1 MNINNLLE
9 KFIKTQK
16 GYLVAYIIFM
26 FAYPITSVWLPKYY
40 GEIMDDLK
48 DKKRPAFFK
57 TFMVLVMVNVMFGAL
72 DKLDTLFIPKM
83 QAYIRKNIVTVI
95 LDNYKDK
102 FEEQELGNLI
112 SKIVKLPI
120 VVRDLVRQIRN
131 YIVPIILVLVFV
143 VIRFLWL
150 DKTIGIL
157 TLIGICAIFI
167 SIIPRVMHCLKI
179 SKNMDNDTDSVH
191 ESIAELFDNMMNIY
205 SSNTMDKEINRL
217 EKEQEKAIHLYKET
231 FSCVNTTR
239 TWLNTM
245 IIVLFLGLIYCSYN
259 KYKNGKI
266 DLGSVVSI
274 SITSMYVIKKIG
286 SFSGELPDI
295 IFNLGIYYRIN
306 EYISN
311 LDTKSPS
318 KELYVKDGDIKY
330 ENVGIKY
337 GDKEVVKNFN
347 LHVSPGETVAIL
359 GNIGSGK
366 SSLIKAL
373 LLLNKNISG
382 QILVDDQDISDVNPV
397 SLRKQ
402 IVFVPQNPIPFN
414 RNLLEN
420 ITYGNNDIGK
430 EEVEELFKEYDLA
443 HFFGGTKLEDNIGRK
458 GSKISGGMKTMIYL
472 LRVLLSNEKRIIV
485 LDEPTAS
492 LDTETCNKIL
502 PVLKKVCENKTVII
516 ITHDTRVIPIVTR
529 IIKLK
534 GF

>member
-1 MNINNLLE
+1 MIKCNQYARKKEGKKERNNRE
-9 KFIKTQK
+9 F
-16 GYLVAYIIFM
+16 
-26 FAYPITSVWLPKYY
+26 
-40 GEIMDDLK
+40 
-48 DKKRPAFFK
+48 
-57 TFMVLVMVNVMFGAL
+57 
-72 DKLDTLFIPKM
+72 
-83 QAYIRKNIVTVI
+83 
-95 LDNYKDK
+95 
-102 FEEQELGNLI
+102 
-112 SKIVKLPI
+112 
-120 VVRDLVRQIRN
+120 
-131 YIVPIILVLVFV
+131 
-143 VIRFLWL
+143 
-150 DKTIGIL
+150 
-157 TLIGICAIFI
+157 
-167 SIIPRVMHCLKI
+167 
-179 SKNMDNDTDSVH
+179 
-191 ESIAELFDNMMNIY
+191 
-205 SSNTMDKEINRL
+205 
-217 EKEQEKAIHLYKET
+217 
-231 FSCVNTTR
+231 
-239 TWLNTM
+239 
-245 IIVLFLGLIYCSYN
+245 
-259 KYKNGKI
+259 
-266 DLGSVVSI
+266 
-274 SITSMYVIKKIG
+274 
-286 SFSGELPDI
+286 
-295 IFNLGIYYRIN
+295 
-306 EYISN
+306 
-311 LDTKSPS
+311 
-318 KELYVKDGDIKY
+318 
-330 ENVGIKY
+330 VGIKY